1 MTKSELR
8 RIYKEKRKLL
18 TSTEIDAQSILILEN
33 LKSLPIWGNTV
44 FHVFVSIKH
53 QNEINTFPLMDYLF
67 QQNKR
72 VVVPQT
78 SGDHMISCE
87 IQPDVLW
94 ETGNF
99 NVPEPLKFMEIN
111 PKLIQVIFVPL
122 FICDLKGNRIG
133 YGGGFYDRFFEK
145 TNPNIIKIGIN
156 FFEPINEIIESEPFD
171 IPLDYC
177 VTPKS
182 IVSFTS

>member
-1 MTKSELR
+1 MTKAELR
-8 RIYKEKRKLL
+8 RIYKAKRKLL
-18 TSTEIDAQSILILEN
+18 TSNEINLQSIMILNN
-33 LKSLPIWGNTV
+33 LKSLQIWDNQV
-44 FHVFVSIKH
+44 FHVFVPIKN

-72 VVVPQT
+72 IVVPQT
-78 SGDHMISCE
+78 IGSQMISCE
-87 IQPDVLW
+87 IQQDVVW
-94 ETGNF
+94 EIGNF
-99 NVPEPLKFMEIN
+99 NVPEPIEFVEID
-111 PKLIQVIFVPL
+111 PTLIQVVFVPL
-122 FICDLKGNRIG
+122 LICDLKGNRIG

-145 TNPNIIKIGIN
+145 TNPTILKIGIN
-156 FFEPINEIIESEPFD
+156 FFEPIKEIINSESFD